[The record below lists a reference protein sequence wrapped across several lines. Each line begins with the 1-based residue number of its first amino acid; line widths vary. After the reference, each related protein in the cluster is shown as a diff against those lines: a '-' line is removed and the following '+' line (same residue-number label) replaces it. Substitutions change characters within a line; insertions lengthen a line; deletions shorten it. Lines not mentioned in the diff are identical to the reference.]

1 MTGIPFL
8 PPSASTVAGVF
19 NILFAALLV
28 VTGAVLGLVV
38 LLMLRFCA
46 HYRQTNL
53 TADRSHRVRKS
64 WHWEVGWTTASLLTF
79 VGLYAWGADFYLR
92 EHRPPANAT
101 DIYIVGK
108 QWMWKAEHAD
118 GQREINALHVAVNR
132 PVRLVM
138 TSQDVIH
145 SFFVPAFRLKQDVV
159 PGRYVSLW
167 FDPNRAGSYR
177 LFCAQFCGT
186 DHAEMKGMVT
196 VMAPGDFQKWL
207 AANATSGTLASEGGA
222 LYRRLGCSGCHEASA
237 AVAGPP
243 LAGLYG
249 RVVTLRDGGDAVVDE
264 GFIHDAILEPAKS
277 PPAGYAAVMPSF
289 ASQLDEEQVVSLVAY
304 IKSLSSGAPR

>member
-1 MTGIPFL
+1 MGIAFL
-8 PPSASTVAGVF
+8 PPSASTVAGEF
-19 NILFAALLV
+19 NLLFAALLA

-46 HYRQTNL
+46 HYRKTN
-53 TADRSHRVRKS
+53 TMAERSDRVRKS
-64 WHWEVGWTTASLLTF
+64 WHWEVGWTAASLVTF

-108 QWMWKAEHAD
+108 RWMWKAEHPD
-118 GQREINALHVAVNR
+118 GQREINALHVALNR

-145 SFFVPAFRLKQDVV
+145 SFYVPAFRLKQDVV

-167 FDPNRAGSYR
+167 FDPDRAGSYR

-186 DHAEMKGMVT
+186 DHAGMKGMVT
-196 VMAPGDFQKWL
+196 VMAPGDFQRWL
-207 AANATSGTLASEGGA
+207 AANATGGTLASEGGA
-222 LYRRLGCSGCHEASA
+222 LYRRLGCSSCHEPGSSVA
-237 AVAGPP
+237 APS

-249 RVVTLRDGGDAVVDE
+249 RTVTLRDGGEAVADE
-264 GFIHDAILEPAKS
+264 SFLRDAILDPGNS
-277 PPAGYAAVMPSF
+277 PLTGYAAVMPSF
-289 ASQLDEEQVVSLVAY
+289 AGQLDEEQVVSLVAY
-304 IKSLSSGAPR
+304 IKSLSGKAPE